1 MFKSL
6 KVSVALVSLALL
18 GLAALPAYPRTETA
32 SVKLHPAKVESASTL
47 LGENLSGGGE
57 IAGRSRKASSGG
69 AGGSS
74 GELSL
79 SVPRLGLENVPVPT
93 GDSQED
99 LDREGVI
106 RMKETGRPSE
116 EGSNTTIVGH
126 RLGFMRT
133 KIPYVFYELDKLKPG
148 DEVFVEDGGGKR
160 YAFRVYD
167 LLTVR
172 PEDYWVTRPVPGK
185 TIVSLQT
192 CVPIPTFEKRLIV
205 RAELVG

>member
-6 KVSVALVSLALL
+6 KVSVVLVLLALL
-18 GLAALPAYPRTETA
+18 GLAALPAYPQTETA
-32 SVKLHPAKVESASTL
+32 SVELRPAKVENASTL

-57 IAGRSRKASSGG
+57 LAGPSRKVSEGG
-69 AGGSS
+69 AERPS
-74 GELSL
+74 GALSL

-106 RMKETGRPSE
+106 RMEQTGRPSE

-148 DEVFVEDGGGKR
+148 DEVFLEDGRGKK
-160 YAFRVYD
+160 YTFRVYD

-172 PEDYWVTRPVPGK
+172 PEDFWVTRPVPGK

-205 RAELVG
+205 RAELVD

>member
-1 MFKSL
+1 M
-6 KVSVALVSLALL
+6 VLVLLALL

-32 SVKLHPAKVESASTL
+32 SVKLRPAKVENASTL

-57 IAGRSRKASSGG
+57 PAGPSRKASEGG
-69 AGGSS
+69 AERPS
-74 GELSL
+74 GALSL

-106 RMKETGRPSE
+106 RMKQAGRPSE

-148 DEVFVEDGGGKR
+148 DEVFLEDGRGKK
-160 YAFRVYD
+160 YTFRVYD

-172 PEDYWVTRPVPGK
+172 PEDFWVTRPVPGR

-205 RAELVG
+205 RAELVD

>member
-1 MFKSL
+1 VFKSL
-6 KVSVALVSLALL
+6 KVSVVLVLVALL
-18 GLAALPAYPRTETA
+18 GLAALPAYPQTETA
-32 SVKLHPAKVESASTL
+32 SVELRPAKVENAATL

-57 IAGRSRKASSGG
+57 IADPSRKASEG
-69 AGGSS
+69 AAGRSS
-74 GELSL
+74 GALSL
-79 SVPRLGLENVPVPT
+79 SVPRLGLEDVPVPT

-116 EGSNTTIVGH
+116 EGSNTAIVGH
-126 RLGFMRT
+126 RLGFMHT

-148 DEVFVEDGGGKR
+148 DEVSLEDGRGKK
-160 YAFRVYD
+160 YTFRVYD

-172 PEDYWVTRPVPGK
+172 PEDYWVTRPVPGR

>member
-6 KVSVALVSLALL
+6 KVSVVLVLLALL
-18 GLAALPAYPRTETA
+18 GLAALPAYPRMETA
-32 SVKLHPAKVESASTL
+32 SVKLRPAKVENASTL

-57 IAGRSRKASSGG
+57 LAGPSRKASEGG
-69 AGGSS
+69 AERPS
-74 GELSL
+74 GALSL

-133 KIPYVFYELDKLKPG
+133 KLPYVFYELDKLRPG
-148 DEVFVEDGGGKR
+148 DEVFLEDGRGKK
-160 YAFRVYD
+160 YTFRVYD

-172 PEDYWVTRPVPGK
+172 PEDFWVTRPVPGR

-205 RAELVG
+205 RAELVD